1 MVLIDLRNG
10 AAEKTKE
17 SQKLTSEVM
26 QRIIEKLE
34 SRKGTFDL
42 HSVTIR
48 DIAGATTEVIV
59 ESGYLCESVLCTV
72 YCMPES
78 AEKPERWTSSA
89 QSMGMVSSTTAPSS
103 LRMDIRIA
111 PLL

>member
-1 MVLIDLRNG
+1 MILSDLKNG

-17 SQKLTSEVM
+17 SRKLTSEVM
-26 QRIIEKLE
+26 QRIIEKLD
-34 SRKGTFDL
+34 SRKGTSDL

-48 DIAGATTEVIV
+48 DIAEATTEAIV

-72 YCMPES
+72 CCMPES
-78 AEKPERWTSSA
+78 VEEPERWTSSA

-103 LRMDIRIA
+103 LRMDMRIA